1 MNQTTTVSLL
11 LKADKDLSDIINAQ
25 YNGSRKGM
33 SLWEY
38 AETHEDYDDDWGDDD
53 D

>member
-1 MNQTTTVSLL
+1 MDYESNYNGH
-11 LKADKDLSDIINAQ
+11 DLSDIINAQ

-38 AETHEDYDDDWGDDD
+38 AETHEDYDADWSDEDE
-53 D
+53 

>member
-1 MNQTTTVSLL
+1 MDYGPNYNGH
-11 LKADKDLSDIINAQ
+11 DDLSTIIDEQ

-38 AETHEDYDDDWGDDD
+38 AETHEDNDTDWDDEDD
-53 D
+53 